1 MNSDSQPVITLEP
14 LKPTAVCSGVSLDL
28 LISVAHP
35 DDEAYGTAGTFAEYS
50 STGRRTG
57 LITMTR
63 GGSGRSLG
71 LCEPQDLPAFRE
83 AELRA
88 SIAAIGIHELRL
100 YDYPDAAPPERG
112 APGSPT
118 TPGTF
123 LGGLQDVNRQELED
137 RVLQDL
143 LELQP
148 KVVITFAPD
157 GSNRHP
163 DHIVSSAVT
172 VAAFERAGLEAT
184 GSRLY
189 FFASPV
195 LYNPEWADTWR
206 PPTHARDVTAYLP
219 QKLRSIA
226 AHRTQALSTID
237 FLSRMAE
244 RIPRETFR
252 RAIPAWTETELS
264 SEL

>member
-1 MNSDSQPVITLEP
+1 MN
-14 LKPTAVCSGVSLDL
+14 LDL

-35 DDEAYGTAGTFAEYS
+35 DDEAYGTAGTLCEYA

-71 LCEPQDLPAFRE
+71 LCEPQDLPGLRE

-88 SIAAIGIHELRL
+88 SVAVLGIHEFRL
-100 YDYPDAAPPERG
+100 YDYADAAPPERG

-123 LGGLQDVNRQELED
+123 LGGLQAVNRQELEN
-137 RVLQDL
+137 RVMRDL

-172 VAAFERAGLEAT
+172 VAAFERSGLGAT
-184 GSRLY
+184 GSRLC

-195 LYNPEWADTWR
+195 LYNPDWADTWQ
-206 PPTHARDVTAYLP
+206 PPTHARDITAFLP

-237 FLSRMAE
+237 FLSKFAE
-244 RIPRETFR
+244 RIPTETFR
-252 RAIPAWTETELS
+252 RAIPEWTETELS

>member
-1 MNSDSQPVITLEP
+1 M
-14 LKPTAVCSGVSLDL
+14 
-28 LISVAHP
+28 
-35 DDEAYGTAGTFAEYS
+35 
-50 STGRRTG
+50 
-57 LITMTR
+57 
-63 GGSGRSLG
+63 
-71 LCEPQDLPAFRE
+71 
-83 AELRA
+83 
-88 SIAAIGIHELRL
+88 
-100 YDYPDAAPPERG
+100 
-112 APGSPT
+112 
-118 TPGTF
+118 
-123 LGGLQDVNRQELED
+123 
-137 RVLQDL
+137 LQDL
-143 LELQP
+143 LELRP

-172 VAAFERAGLEAT
+172 VAAFARAGLEAS

-195 LYNPEWADTWR
+195 LYNPDWADTWQ
-206 PPTHARDVTAYLP
+206 PPTHARDITPFLP

-237 FLSRMAE
+237 FLTKFSE

-252 RAIPAWTETELS
+252 RAIPAWSGTELE

>member
-1 MNSDSQPVITLEP
+1 M
-14 LKPTAVCSGVSLDL
+14 SLDL

-35 DDEAYGTAGTFAEYS
+35 DDEAYGTAGTLAEFS

-71 LCEPQDLPAFRE
+71 LCEPQDLPALRE

-88 SIAAIGIHELRL
+88 SVAALGIDELRL
-100 YDYPDAAPPERG
+100 YDHSDAAPPERG

-123 LGGLQDVNRQELED
+123 LGGLQALNRQELED
-137 RVLQDL
+137 RVLRDL

-148 KVVITFAPD
+148 KIVITFAPD

-172 VAAFERAGLEAT
+172 VAAFERAGLEAR

-195 LYNPEWADTWR
+195 LYNPDWADTWR
-206 PPTHARDVTAYLP
+206 PPTHARDVTAFLP

-237 FLSRMAE
+237 FLSRFAE
-244 RIPRETFR
+244 RIPTETFR
-252 RAIPAWTETELS
+252 RAIPEWTETELS

>member
-1 MNSDSQPVITLEP
+1 MN
-14 LKPTAVCSGVSLDL
+14 LDL

-35 DDEAYGTAGTFAEYS
+35 DDEAYGTAGTLCEYAG
-50 STGRRTG
+50 TGRRTG

-71 LCEPQDLPAFRE
+71 LCEPQDLPALRE

-88 SIAAIGIHELRL
+88 SVAVLGVHEFRL
-100 YDYPDAAPPERG
+100 YDYPDAAPPER
-112 APGSPT
+112 ATPGSPT

-123 LGGLQDVNRQELED
+123 LGGLQAVNRQELED
-137 RVLQDL
+137 RVTRDL

-172 VAAFERAGLEAT
+172 IAAFERSGLAAT

-195 LYNPEWADTWR
+195 LYNPDWADTWQ
-206 PPTHARDVTAYLP
+206 PPTHARDITAFLP

-237 FLSRMAE
+237 FLSKFAE
-244 RIPRETFR
+244 RIPTETFR
-252 RAIPAWTETELS
+252 RAIPEWTETEPS

>member
-1 MNSDSQPVITLEP
+1 M
-14 LKPTAVCSGVSLDL
+14 SLDL
-28 LISVAHP
+28 LVSVAHP
-35 DDEAYGTAGTFAEYS
+35 DDEAYGVSGTLAEYAS
-50 STGRRTG
+50 AGRRTG

-71 LCEPQDLPAFRE
+71 LCEPHALPDFRE

-88 SIAAIGIHELRL
+88 SVDTLGIHEFRL

-112 APGSPT
+112 APGAPT

-137 RVLQDL
+137 RVTQDL

-163 DHIVSSAVT
+163 DHIASSAVT
-172 VAAFERAGLEAT
+172 VAAFERAGLRAN
-184 GSRLY
+184 GSRLF

-195 LYNPEWADTWR
+195 LYNPDWADTWR
-206 PPTHARDVTAYLP
+206 PPTHARDITPFLP
-219 QKLRSIA
+219 HKLRAIA

-237 FLSRMAE
+237 FLSRFAE
-244 RIPRETFR
+244 RIPTETFR
-252 RAIPAWTETELS
+252 RAIPEWTGTELE